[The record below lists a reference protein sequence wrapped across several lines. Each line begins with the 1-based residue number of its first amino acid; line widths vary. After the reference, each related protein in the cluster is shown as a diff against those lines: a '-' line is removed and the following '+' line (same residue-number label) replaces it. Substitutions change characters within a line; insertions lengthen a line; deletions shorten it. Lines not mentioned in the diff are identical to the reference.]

1 MLLVGWLLACGTEP
15 ASLARPAL
23 PSVPAVSPAPPTPGA
38 PATPAVERPNFLVVD
53 IDSLRADRLDAEV
66 DGQAVMPNVR
76 RLMERGTT
84 FTHAIAQSGWTV
96 PGLTSILTGRW
107 PVAVNVGA
115 EATPLLPKDARLFPE
130 ILSLYGYE
138 TTGVWGKGV
147 ESGFAELSRGFTT
160 RLARDGALGQTADD
174 LAAYAPWLTTNRREP
189 FLLFLHEFDAHV
201 PGPWFSAAH
210 GHSLG
215 SEGYTCPD
223 GDLRPVFE
231 GLLAQGVSREAAMA
245 HALRHYDG
253 VLHGYDALLG
263 ALLGRM
269 DAAGLLAHTV
279 VIVTSNHG
287 EDFGE
292 HGAGI
297 KHGALYD
304 TTLRVPFVVAGP
316 GIRRGARIDL
326 PVQGIDLSPTVLA
339 LAHVPAE
346 REVNG
351 VSLATI
357 LAGEAP
363 AAALLDRPAFVF
375 TNERNVAVRTPT
387 RKLLLTDEPLE
398 PDGPPPMPPG
408 PPPST
413 GTPPPPGATPDAQ
426 GRRLPTAERAG
437 VSRYELYDLVADP
450 REQTDLYAPGAAAD
464 LLDALEAFR
473 DARVAEGAA
482 SDTTRVDD
490 TLRRDVQA
498 HGYWEVAGG
507 GATPPPA
514 RGAGQ

>member
-1 MLLVGWLLACGTEP
+1 M
-15 ASLARPAL
+15 
-23 PSVPAVSPAPPTPGA
+23 
-38 PATPAVERPNFLVVD
+38 
-53 IDSLRADRLDAEV
+53 
-66 DGQAVMPNVR
+66 
-76 RLMERGTT
+76 
-84 FTHAIAQSGWTV
+84 
-96 PGLTSILTGRW
+96 
-107 PVAVNVGA
+107 
-115 EATPLLPKDARLFPE
+115 
-130 ILSLYGYE
+130 
-138 TTGVWGKGV
+138 
-147 ESGFAELSRGFTT
+147 
-160 RLARDGALGQTADD
+160 
-174 LAAYAPWLTTNRREP
+174 
-189 FLLFLHEFDAHV
+189 
-201 PGPWFSAAH
+201 
-210 GHSLG
+210 
-215 SEGYTCPD
+215 
-223 GDLRPVFE
+223 
-231 GLLAQGVSREAAMA
+231 
-245 HALRHYDG
+245 
-253 VLHGYDALLG
+253 LHGYDALLG

-408 PPPST
+408 PRLRRRALGGGPSV
-413 GTPPPPGATPDAQ
+413 GATLLPELRLAGVDARPDAP
-426 GRRLPTAERAG
+426 GRPVRAPAQ
-437 VSRYELYDLVADP
+437 L
-450 REQTDLYAPGAAAD
+450 AA
-464 LLDALEAFR
+464 
-473 DARVAEGAA
+473 G
-482 SDTTRVDD
+482 
-490 TLRRDVQA
+490 
-498 HGYWEVAGG
+498 
-507 GATPPPA
+507 
-514 RGAGQ
+514 